1 MSCFEVFHCKKT
13 EPKARNAKKKA
24 GKSKWAT
31 KKVGV
36 AASEEK
42 EEKVRFIFTIIIFI
56 SWMSILI
63 SGSFINVDF
72 ISAPR
77 GKMQPPLHSQKV
89 KKYKCKRY
97 QKIKILL

>member
-36 AASEEK
+36 AEAEGGESALHFYHHHLHFLDEHPHQ
-42 EEKVRFIFTIIIFI
+42 RQLHQCGFYFCT
-56 SWMSILI
+56 
-63 SGSFINVDF
+63 SGKNATTS
-72 ISAPR
+72 
-77 GKMQPPLHSQKV
+77 HSQKV

-97 QKIKILL
+97 QKIKIPL